1 MVVNDIKTLD
11 AERLVLLLCF
21 AMKNL
26 LTKGPEMI
34 PDDVGL
40 NKIMKSERYEYEINY

>member
-11 AERLVLLLCF
+11 AERLILLLCF

-26 LTKGPEMI
+26 LTKGLEMKL
-34 PDDVGL
+34 DDVGL
-40 NKIMKSERYEYEINY
+40 KKNNEK